1 MINSGAKV
9 TLEETEEGTVI
20 SILPETKPWQTFVL
34 GAWAVVW
41 LFCGAFVMLGGYKEL
56 EGDGRIFILVFLAFW
71 AYFLF
76 YAARSL
82 VWNNVGTEFIRI
94 TAESMDYKRSW
105 NDYGKVRSYDLST
118 IKNLGMVNY
127 DDKPF
132 AKTYNAAFW
141 TMGGEMIGFEYIG
154 RKIAFG
160 FKLEEKETKKIIK
173 LIEKAKRNVISQ

>member
-9 TLEETEEGTVI
+9 TLEETEDGTLI
-20 SILPETKPWQTFVL
+20 SILPETKPWQTLIL
-34 GAWAVVW
+34 GGWMVVW

-56 EGDGRIFILVFLAFW
+56 QGDGRIFLLVFLAFW

-76 YAARSL
+76 YAGRSL
-82 VWNNVGTEFIRI
+82 IWNKAGAEFIRI
-94 TAESMDYKRSW
+94 TASTLDYKRSW
-105 NDYGKVRSYDLST
+105 SDYGSVKSFDLET
-118 IKNLGMVNY
+118 MKNVGVVNY

-132 AKTYNAAFW
+132 AKSYNEAFW

-160 FKLEEKETKKIIK
+160 FKLSDKDAKVIVKRID
-173 LIEKAKRNVISQ
+173 KAMRGVR